1 MEEIRTVVAKLLTE
15 GLRFDPDSAAGFRK
29 KLFERVKCISCDRP
43 VEMMT
48 SPPLITL
55 RKVHLL
61 ARLRPASAN
70 SYEYLQ
76 RQLMRE
82 QQQLQLQEEGLDPL
96 GSQQDWGDGPQND
109 ATSRLQS
116 CDLSTL
122 YPYGDPQL
130 VDYDS
135 AEVDILGVD
144 GILYRGRMS
153 NQSGAQ
159 ATATVEKEL
168 TAVRVPGPPPRNLHD
183 RVRAS
188 ALFGATHPSPGPH
201 PGVSSATSGSRP
213 VMPARPPS
221 LPPLP
226 PLTSSTQDPQQAPGL
241 TRNLRPLH
249 VKSRASTQPAGEAAH
264 PSVSK

>member
-168 TAVRVPGPPPRNLHD
+168 TGLCPNEARLSLTQVTCLSRLP
-183 RVRAS
+183 
-188 ALFGATHPSPGPH
+188 
-201 PGVSSATSGSRP
+201 SGSRL
-213 VMPARPPS
+213 A
-221 LPPLP
+221 
-226 PLTSSTQDPQQAPGL
+226 
-241 TRNLRPLH
+241 
-249 VKSRASTQPAGEAAH
+249 
-264 PSVSK
+264 